1 MRTFKT
7 LRGMA
12 VAACVAVGFSSMT
25 AIGAMAST
33 LKVCIPEKESTAV
46 VTPKAG
52 LCKPK
57 YTEAVLLQ
65 QAEQEKV
72 QELLPYIKITSSG
85 VGGKPTIQF
94 TGVNVQIVSGAS
106 SDTTING
113 EGNLVIGNDEAAG
126 EQTGS
131 DNLVLGAGQTYT
143 SYGSLLGGFGNIDH
157 GAESVLFGSDN
168 KVTAALGSVTGGY
181 LNLASGDG
189 SSVSG
194 GYGNTASV
202 ESSSVGGGQGNTAS
216 GDGSSVSG
224 GYANTAGGLD
234 AWAGGGEENR
244 SGNVASSVAG
254 GHKNK
259 ADEVDASVTGGS
271 ENEASGADASVSGG
285 SSNVAKASDSSVSG
299 GMSNKAEGEWSS
311 ILGGQSITLTAK
323 FSVSP

>member
-202 ESSSVGGGQGNTAS
+202 DS
-216 GDGSSVSG
+216 SSVSG